1 MGSRSRRRKDP
12 MMLKGRESL
21 IRLIGKRRRY
31 LSNRRRIRSSPTQSS
46 LSLFN
51 DRNSEAG
58 AANRVESE
66 LRGSCEIGAEVNLE
80 LVTCPV
86 CGNRVSGEQYR
97 LNSHLDTC
105 LPRGTKRKLTQRSL
119 LQFNFSADGSRSS
132 KASSARKASSPT
144 SPGDDVVYKNDVP
157 LASCSMVDR
166 TESLASGL
174 LVDYGG
180 KECRFLKPYG
190 IDSIMHN
197 DRDDS
202 SKEHNVTNKA
212 DDVVSTT
219 SPKEKMKPLHEGE
232 LVDGIT
238 KTVLE
243 TYIVGRR
250 FCNES
255 EIKVGDAVSF
265 LRDSDN
271 DKDKNAIKVVDAT
284 DRCRELGFLPKNL
297 AQYLSPLIDE
307 YQLLF
312 QGCVTSV
319 PKNPL
324 DVVPIEMVRQP
335 ISCHEIDLQ
344 KFASFWENALNC
356 VNSGKKFPPNI
367 AKYQHNFLFIME
379 EVLRSNQHLFTDDE
393 RKFLESFSSLSDDD
407 QRLFVRLDTR
417 KGPWFRMSNISYPE
431 IMDSQQAAKTLCEA
445 GFLHPFCWDG
455 EADEDDL
462 DGVLNLLTVP
472 ELLEISF
479 KIAKKPLYL
488 TRKLDLVTW
497 LLSSYAEKSQ
507 LLQRLVLDKL
517 GTCVRI
523 TSFAESLVWRLQ
535 RLFFLNGTQDLSAF
549 LLSDMGIVKYP
560 LYKCIV
566 SDEVFSDRNHFLAY
580 EQAIEVAQI
589 MDESLDEQNSEAVL
603 RCIEISESHLSN
615 STTDIDQ
622 SLVTEMEM
630 TLAFF
635 QCFSASWV
643 YSKVV
648 LLGVSFLEQEHR
660 YNDAVRLLKKLL
672 GNFPCDGRRGYWTLR
687 LSIDLEH
694 SGCID
699 ESIAVAENG
708 LLDQWVRSGFQV
720 ALQRRVLHLG
730 RPPRRWKTPSYAQFV
745 KRKIPEVQVVG
756 RPLGGQTGK
765 KSRFYGED
773 GEQCGVEQLALQYYA
788 GEGGGWHGIHTE
800 TGIWLTIFGL
810 LIWDIIF
817 ADVPNVFRN
826 KFQSAPLDLE
836 TDSFYTSR
844 KTLIESHLQKIHDGM
859 AETFLII
866 SWESHQGTACRGV
879 NWQRHS
885 LSELRA
891 AVACIGGPCL
901 ALLCRLLAQDYR
913 SWSRGMP
920 DLLLW
925 RFHGDYRGEAKL
937 VEVKG
942 PRDRLSEQQRA
953 WLLVLMDCGFDAEV
967 CKVSP
972 PPTRT
977 K

>member
-1 MGSRSRRRKDP
+1 MKNTSIPFKFRAKSSHLPSTGSRRRRRKDP

-21 IRLIGKRRRY
+21 IRLIGKRRRF
-31 LSNRRRIRSSPTQSS
+31 LSNRSRIRSSPTQSS

-66 LRGSCEIGAEVNLE
+66 LRGSCGIGAEVNVE

-202 SKEHNVTNKA
+202 LKEHNVTNKA
-212 DDVVSTT
+212 NDGVSTT
-219 SPKEKMKPLHEGE
+219 SPKEKMMPLHEGE

-250 FCNES
+250 FCDES
-255 EIKVGDAVSF
+255 EIKVGDVVSF

-324 DVVPIEMVRQP
+324 DVVPIEMACQP
-335 ISCHEIDLQ
+335 ISCHKIDLQ

-356 VNSGKKFPPNI
+356 VNSGKKFPPSI

-431 IMDSQQAAKTLCEA
+431 ILDSQQAAKTLC
-445 GFLHPFCWDG
+445 G
-455 EADEDDL
+455 
-462 DGVLNLLTVP
+462 
-472 ELLEISF
+472 
-479 KIAKKPLYL
+479 
-488 TRKLDLVTW
+488 
-497 LLSSYAEKSQ
+497 
-507 LLQRLVLDKL
+507 
-517 GTCVRI
+517 
-523 TSFAESLVWRLQ
+523 
-535 RLFFLNGTQDLSAF
+535 LF
-549 LLSDMGIVKYP
+549 
-560 LYKCIV
+560 
-566 SDEVFSDRNHFLAY
+566 
-580 EQAIEVAQI
+580 
-589 MDESLDEQNSEAVL
+589 
-603 RCIEISESHLSN
+603 
-615 STTDIDQ
+615 
-622 SLVTEMEM
+622 
-630 TLAFF
+630 
-635 QCFSASWV
+635 
-643 YSKVV
+643 
-648 LLGVSFLEQEHR
+648 
-660 YNDAVRLLKKLL
+660 
-672 GNFPCDGRRGYWTLR
+672 
-687 LSIDLEH
+687 
-694 SGCID
+694 
-699 ESIAVAENG
+699 
-708 LLDQWVRSGFQV
+708 
-720 ALQRRVLHLG
+720 
-730 RPPRRWKTPSYAQFV
+730 
-745 KRKIPEVQVVG
+745 
-756 RPLGGQTGK
+756 
-765 KSRFYGED
+765 
-773 GEQCGVEQLALQYYA
+773 
-788 GEGGGWHGIHTE
+788 
-800 TGIWLTIFGL
+800 IW
-810 LIWDIIF
+810 
-817 ADVPNVFRN
+817 
-826 KFQSAPLDLE
+826 
-836 TDSFYTSR
+836 
-844 KTLIESHLQKIHDGM
+844 
-859 AETFLII
+859 
-866 SWESHQGTACRGV
+866 
-879 NWQRHS
+879 
-885 LSELRA
+885 
-891 AVACIGGPCL
+891 
-901 ALLCRLLAQDYR
+901 
-913 SWSRGMP
+913 
-920 DLLLW
+920 
-925 RFHGDYRGEAKL
+925 
-937 VEVKG
+937 
-942 PRDRLSEQQRA
+942 
-953 WLLVLMDCGFDAEV
+953 
-967 CKVSP
+967 
-972 PPTRT
+972 
-977 K
+977 